1 MRIDISIDIV
11 LKMSV
16 EKQIIVSLKE
26 KNFEVVNKSRV
37 IFTVVHS
44 SLHKKPFAVFLCF
57 GLFIF
62 IRNSTIC
69 TKVIFNNNGR
79 LGGSAEA

>member
-1 MRIDISIDIV
+1 LRLDISIDSI

-26 KNFEVVNKSRV
+26 KNFKVVNKSSM

-44 SLHKKPFAVFLCF
+44 SLHEKPLAVFLCF

-62 IRNSTIC
+62 ILNSPIC
-69 TKVIFNNNGR
+69 TEVILNNYGWF
-79 LGGSAEA
+79 GGSAEA